1 MIFIAHR
8 INSISKLKNLNPKF
22 GVEIDLR
29 DYNKDIHIV
38 HDPFKKGIKL
48 SKYLKNY
55 KHKFIICNIKSER
68 IEFQVIKILNKFKIK
83 NFFFL
88 DSSFPMKVICLRK
101 KIYNQS
107 IRYSKF
113 ESLPKTKFFD
123 KIKWIWFDTYDGLPE
138 NQELKKLKKNNKKVC
153 LVCPKLHKKSFSNN
167 LIKKFIKKN
176 HANIDMIC
184 TKKDYFQ
191 NWEL

>member
-8 INSISKLKNLNPKF
+8 INSINKLKNLNPKF

-68 IEFQVIKILNKFKIK
+68 IEFQDIKILKKFKIK

-88 DSSFPMKVICLRK
+88 DSSFPMKVICVRK
-101 KIYNQS
+101 KIFCLTITVTLFQICQN
-107 IRYSKF
+107 F
-113 ESLPKTKFFD
+113 E
-123 KIKWIWFDTYDGLPE
+123 
-138 NQELKKLKKNNKKVC
+138 
-153 LVCPKLHKKSFSNN
+153 
-167 LIKKFIKKN
+167 
-176 HANIDMIC
+176 
-184 TKKDYFQ
+184 
-191 NWEL
+191 